1 MDLPMNIL
9 GRLEAIQERVVP
21 FARRYSKE
29 LWVLAFVLLAVH
41 DVFGAHGVLAMR
53 RSQKEAAQ
61 IRQEIQRLDDENRRL
76 QDRVKALKTD
86 PTAIERIARDEMGLA
101 RPGELIF
108 KLPPKP
114 SDSAASASKGSTPSS
129 K

>member
-1 MDLPMNIL
+1 MDFPVNFL
-9 GRLEAIQERVVP
+9 GRLEAIQERVMP

-29 LWVLAFVLLAVH
+29 LWALAFVLLAVH

-108 KLPPKP
+108 KLSPKP
-114 SDSAASASKGSTPSS
+114 GDPAASSSKASAPSS